1 MECQCLK
8 SNHNN
13 KRGNIMKKV
22 KFFSFV
28 LFNCVFLQFAVAQS
42 STDSNTDIDPFFKDL
57 IGNLNYT
64 ENQVESLEQAMPQ
77 EKFSWRPME
86 GVRSVSEVYLH
97 IAGANYYLLSF
108 VGGKMPEGM
117 TEDMDKTITDK
128 DEIVKMLKDS
138 FAYAKDFISKMK
150 KSDLDK
156 EVEFFGNKTTYRG
169 ILYVL
174 LGHIHEHLG
183 QSIAYAR
190 MNEVVPPWSK

>member
-22 KFFSFV
+22 KLFSFV

-57 IGNLNYT
+57 IGNLSYT

-86 GVRSVSEVYLH
+86 GVRSVSEVYMH
-97 IAGANYYLLSF
+97 IALDNYFILTF
-108 VGGKMPEGM
+108 VGGKVPEGI
-117 TEDMDKTITDK
+117 TRDMEKTVTDK
-128 DEIVKMLKDS
+128 DEILKMLKDS
-138 FAYAKDFISKMK
+138 YTYANDFISKMSM
-150 KSDLDK
+150 SDLDK
-156 EVEFFGNKTTYRG
+156 EVDFFGNNLTYRG
-169 ILYVL
+169 MLYL
-174 LGHIHEHLG
+174 FMSHSHEHLG

-190 MNEVVPPWSK
+190 MNHVVPPWSK